1 MGKRIQRNFNIKS
14 YKSLK
19 GSDLSMQKTLVLI
32 KPDAMKK
39 GVSSKIIDRIKESF
53 KIVEMKSMTLSK
65 ELANEH
71 YHHVRTIPVFDEMIE
86 FMTSSPILAMIV
98 EGEDVISKLRAM
110 VGKTRG
116 AEAGTIRGDFGSDGY
131 RNLIHASD
139 SIENA
144 EIEIKRFFKE
154 E

>member
-1 MGKRIQRNFNIKS
+1 
-14 YKSLK
+14 
-19 GSDLSMQKTLVLI
+19 
-32 KPDAMKK
+32 
-39 GVSSKIIDRIKESF
+39 
-53 KIVEMKSMTLSK
+53 
-65 ELANEH
+65 
-71 YHHVRTIPVFDEMIE
+71 
-86 FMTSSPILAMIV
+86 MIV